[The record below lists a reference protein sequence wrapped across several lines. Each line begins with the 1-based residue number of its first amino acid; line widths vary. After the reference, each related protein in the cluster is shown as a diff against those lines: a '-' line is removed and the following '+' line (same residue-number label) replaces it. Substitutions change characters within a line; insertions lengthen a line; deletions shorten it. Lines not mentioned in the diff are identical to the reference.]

1 MGLFNNDD
9 YNKKLEEIEESF
21 REERRNAFE
30 KDLSEFDFSMPLS
43 KATAGT
49 ILPTVSLSLVMMI
62 RYVIKPVIYAN
73 MTGEKLTLN
82 KLMPVIMSVLLVLVF
97 IFAAIF
103 FRCAPMPEV
112 KGEFF
117 RYKKEDFHCSDINQI
132 KVSRIRIIT
141 VYLSNGKKI
150 RITRDYE
157 NYETFLVW
165 AEKCGI
171 DIDRA
176 VDYGDDVGFPQDLDP
191 KTAAVIIALI
201 VMVVVVVLYFSLKT

>member
-1 MGLFNNDD
+1 
-9 YNKKLEEIEESF
+9 
-21 REERRNAFE
+21 
-30 KDLSEFDFSMPLS
+30 
-43 KATAGT
+43 
-49 ILPTVSLSLVMMI
+49 
-62 RYVIKPVIYAN
+62 
-73 MTGEKLTLN
+73 
-82 KLMPVIMSVLLVLVF
+82 
-97 IFAAIF
+97 
-103 FRCAPMPEV
+103 MPEV

-176 VDYGDDVGFPQDLDP
+176 VDYGDDVEH
-191 KTAAVIIALI
+191 LI
-201 VMVVVVVLYFSLKT
+201 PFLFRNGLQNLEKRFLRIW

>member
-1 MGLFNNDD
+1 
-9 YNKKLEEIEESF
+9 
-21 REERRNAFE
+21 
-30 KDLSEFDFSMPLS
+30 
-43 KATAGT
+43 
-49 ILPTVSLSLVMMI
+49 
-62 RYVIKPVIYAN
+62 
-73 MTGEKLTLN
+73 
-82 KLMPVIMSVLLVLVF
+82 
-97 IFAAIF
+97 
-103 FRCAPMPEV
+103 
-112 KGEFF
+112 
-117 RYKKEDFHCSDINQI
+117 
-132 KVSRIRIIT
+132 IT

-176 VDYGDDVGFPQDLDP
+176 VDYGDDVDFHQDLDP